1 MRRIFFLLVAMVALL
16 ALTAGPALAVKP
28 IGGCPNPKFTAME
41 YSEFRALSVAV
52 GVPEEFLGAEHA
64 AGWDVFDRNDDGT
77 LCVMDLPDTPGT
89 LDGWIFNVID
99 NSASTR

>member
-1 MRRIFFLLVAMVALL
+1 MVALL
-16 ALTAGPALAVKP
+16 ALTAGPVFAAKP
-28 IGGCPNPKFTAME
+28 VGRCPNSKFTAMK

-64 AGWDVFDRNDDGT
+64 AQWDVFDRNDDGT

-89 LDGWIFNVID
+89 FEGWQFNVID
-99 NSASTR
+99 NTASAG